1 MREGAP
7 RLATTM
13 AELILIENDAESRR
27 FPLRAGESTIG
38 RSREATVTIDDVKV
52 SRHHARLSMEDGR
65 CFIEDLGSRNG
76 TFINNRPV
84 EGGTWLRP
92 GDMIAVGSHL
102 LRFHDEEVPE
112 REMTIVGQTAA
123 THANAEIF
131 RQDAAGKLQAI
142 LDLTHHLARALDT
155 DTVLSRLLDQLLILF
170 PHADRAQAIFPDG
183 DSHHVRA
190 ARSRRSAESRDQGFS
205 RSLVA
210 KVAEEGI
217 AVLAED
223 ASRLECNASI
233 VGLGIHSLLAV
244 PMQTRDESVLGV
256 IGLDRFKA
264 SQPFTEE
271 DLHLLTTV
279 VLQAASAVENALLHE
294 ELLVKARI
302 DGELALSREIQEG
315 FLPAE
320 MPTFAK
326 GVVEVLGELEP
337 AQEIAGDF
345 YDCVALDDHTL
356 AFFVADVS
364 GKGMPAALF
373 VGPARALLKEA
384 MQTLRSPAKILTR
397 LNDAICRNNPKFM
410 FVTVLFG
417 IHDTTTGRT
426 VLSRGGH
433 PPAVLRKRDG
443 TVSEI
448 DAPTGRLIGIEGG
461 ADCFADVEITLQPGD
476 AILLYTDGL
485 SEAMSPEDSNQFGVK
500 GLMRCMEG
508 LSPTSPLD
516 AWAASISRTVKSYAA
531 SDQLDDDLT
540 LLIVRRP
547 E

>member
-1 MREGAP
+1 
-7 RLATTM
+7 M

-27 FPLRAGESTIG
+27 FPLRDGESTIG

-123 THANAEIF
+123 THTNAEIF

-223 ASRLECNASI
+223 ASQLESNASI

-244 PMQTRDESVLGV
+244 PMQTRDETVLGV

-264 SQPFTEE
+264 SQPFTQE

-326 GVVEVLGELEP
+326 GAVEVLGELEP

-373 VGPARALLKEA
+373 MGPARALLKEA
-384 MQTLRSPAKILTR
+384 MQTLRSPAEILTR

-417 IHDTTTGRT
+417 IHDTTTGHT
-426 VLSRGGH
+426 ILSRGGH
-433 PPAVLRKRDG
+433 PSAVLRTCDG
-443 TVSEI
+443 AVSEVE
-448 DAPTGRLIGIEGG
+448 APTGRLIGIEGG
-461 ADCFADVEITLQPGD
+461 ADCFTDVEITLRPGD

-485 SEAMSPEDSNQFGVK
+485 SEAMSPEDSRQFGV
-500 GLMRCMEG
+500 EG
-508 LSPTSPLD
+508 LTQCLGRLSPKDPLEEWATS
-516 AWAASISRTVKSYAA
+516 IGRTVKTYAA
-531 SDQLDDDLT
+531 TDQLDDDLT

-547 E
+547 R